1 MFLKS
6 SVVRSRAILRRTR
19 PNATC
24 IIARCVRPVGYG
36 RSLMEKDDVKLIQR
50 ILSGDE
56 DAFGILVKKYQ
67 KSVHALAWRKVG
79 DFHIAEEITQD
90 TFLQAHKKLA
100 SLKNPSQ
107 FAGWLYVI
115 TDRLCRTWFRKR
127 HLKTQSLETTS
138 EETLEKTAYSNYI
151 CEQREDTAVEHR
163 RQIVQ
168 RLMEKLPESERTVM
182 VLYYL
187 GEMTCEEISKFL
199 GVSANTVRSRLQRA
213 RKRLKNEE
221 PIIRE
226 TLGSTPLSPNLTE
239 NIMRNIDPVKQ
250 TSPSGGKPFLPL
262 AALGSSAIL
271 IILLMGASNQFIAR
285 SQPPYSFDAQSETT
299 IEIVDTPVTHNI
311 ISKPDVRNR
320 VGNDTIPGR
329 NSNKG
334 LPTGTES
341 MQNNMAQES
350 MQWNLPEDAKA
361 RLGKGRISEIQ
372 YASDG
377 ALLVVATGIGIW
389 IYDTTT
395 YQEVALLTAHTSAV
409 NCLAFSPDGHILA
422 SGGEDGTILL
432 WHRSTGAQKVL
443 TGSTKS
449 VSNLVFSPD
458 GQTLA
463 NGSGGTIRFWDTITG
478 EQKQMFTGLP
488 ENISNVSFSPDGKT
502 IVSVTTGDGE
512 ICVSDTITGKPKK
525 TFTVRMTDS
534 VFSVAF
540 SPDGK
545 IVAIGNSDGIIYLS
559 DLNTGKL
566 MRKLTGHSED
576 VQRVVFSPD
585 GKTLASSSYLDET
598 VRLWDVD
605 TGEHRRT
612 LTEHTGDIEG
622 LAFSPDG
629 KTLASSGSGDGTI
642 RFWDVRTGN
651 EKYAVTGHTNYVFSV
666 AFNPDE
672 QFVASAY
679 DDGVIRFWD
688 VVTGLHLKTFKG
700 PNYDASC
707 LVFSLDGKTLAYADG
722 LDICLQDAGTGEEKM
737 LLTGHTWGMHSMA
750 LSPDGDILAS
760 GSEDMT
766 IRLWDMHTG
775 EHKKTLNGHE
785 HRVYSVAFSPDG
797 KTLASGGDDNTI
809 RLWSVDTG
817 GTERILTGH
826 AGEFEGVDNGPSS
839 VEGVKSVAFSPDGK
853 TLASGGGDNVIHLW
867 DVETGKSKMTLIGHT
882 HWVFSLAFSPDG
894 KTLAS
899 GSVDSDIRLWDPHTG
914 QHKKTLT
921 GHSAW
926 IRSIAFSSD
935 GKTLVSGSDDGS
947 VLLWKIN
954 P

>member
-1 MFLKS
+1 MK
-6 SVVRSRAILRRTR
+6 
-19 PNATC
+19 
-24 IIARCVRPVGYG
+24 
-36 RSLMEKDDVKLIQR
+36 KDDIELIHS
-50 ILSGDE
+50 ILSGNE
-56 DAFGILVKKYQ
+56 HAFSILVKKYQ

-115 TDRLCRTWFRKR
+115 TDRLCRSWFRKR
-127 HLKTQSLETTS
+127 QLRTQSLETIS
-138 EETLEKTAYSNYI
+138 EETLEETAYSNYDR
-151 CEQREDTAVEHR
+151 EQREGTAVEHR
-163 RQIVQ
+163 RRIVQ
-168 RLMEKLPESERTVM
+168 RLMAKLPESERTVM

-199 GVSANTVRSRLQRA
+199 GVSSNTVRSRLQRA

-221 PIIRE
+221 PIIQE
-226 TLGSTPLSPNLTE
+226 TLGSIPLSPNLLE
-239 NIMRNIDPVKQ
+239 NVMRNIEAIQQ

-285 SQPPYSFDAQSETT
+285 SQPPYSFDAQSEST
-299 IEIVDTPVTHNI
+299 IEIVDTPVIRNI
-311 ISKPDVRNR
+311 ISKPDVQNR
-320 VGNDTIPGR
+320 VGSDTIPGR

-334 LPTGTES
+334 LPTGTQS
-341 MQNNMAQES
+341 MKNNTAQES
-350 MQWNLPEDAKA
+350 MQWNLPEEAKA
-361 RLGKGRISEIQ
+361 RLGKGKISEIQ
-372 YASDG
+372 YSSDG

-409 NCLAFSPDGHILA
+409 ECLAFSPDGNILA

-463 NGSGGTIRFWDTITG
+463 NGSGGTIRFWDTVTG
-478 EQKQMFTGLP
+478 EQKAALTGLP
-488 ENISNVSFSPDGKT
+488 EHISDLSFSPDGKT
-502 IVSVTTGDGE
+502 IVSVTWGGD
-512 ICVSDTITGKPKK
+512 ICISDIITGKRKK
-525 TFTVRMTDS
+525 TFTVRMTDN
-534 VFSVAF
+534 VFNIAF
-540 SPDGK
+540 SPDGET
-545 IVAIGNSDGIIYLS
+545 VAIGSRDGNIYLS
-559 DLNTGKL
+559 DLNTSKL
-566 MRKLTGHSED
+566 KRKLTGHSED
-576 VQRVVFSPD
+576 VQRVVFSSD
-585 GKTLASSSYLDET
+585 GKMLASSSYLDET
-598 VRLWDVD
+598 VRLWDV
-605 TGEHRRT
+605 R
-612 LTEHTGDIEG
+612 TGDQ
-622 LAFSPDG
+622 
-629 KTLASSGSGDGTI
+629 KH
-642 RFWDVRTGN
+642 
-651 EKYAVTGHTNYVFSV
+651 AVTGHTAWVHSV
-666 AFNPDE
+666 AFNPDGK
-672 QFVASAY
+672 FVASG
-679 DDGVIRFWD
+679 DGDGSMRFWD
-688 VVTGLHLKTFKG
+688 AETGLHLKTFKKG
-700 PNYDASC
+700 YEASG
-707 LVFSLDGKTLAYADG
+707 LVFSEDGKTLAYAEG
-722 LDICLQDAGTGEEKM
+722 LDIRLQDADTGEEKM
-737 LLTGHTWGMHSMA
+737 RLTGHEWGMHSMV

-760 GSEDMT
+760 GSEDTT

-775 EHKKTLNGHE
+775 EHKRTLKGHE

-797 KTLASGGDDNTI
+797 KTLASGSDDNTI
-809 RLWSVDTG
+809 RLWRVDTG
-817 GTERILTGH
+817 ETEKILTGH
-826 AGEFEGVDNGPSS
+826 AGEFEGIDNGPSS

-867 DVETGKSKMTLIGHT
+867 DVETGKNKMTLIGHT

-894 KTLAS
+894 KILAS

-921 GHSAW
+921 GHGAW
-926 IRSIAFSSD
+926 IRSIAFSPD

-947 VLLWKIN
+947 VLLWKID

>member
-1 MFLKS
+1 
-6 SVVRSRAILRRTR
+6 
-19 PNATC
+19 
-24 IIARCVRPVGYG
+24 
-36 RSLMEKDDVKLIQR
+36 MEKDDVELIQSV
-50 ILSGDE
+50 LSGDE
-56 DAFGILVKKYQ
+56 AAFSALVRKYQ
-67 KSVHALAWRKVG
+67 KGVHALAWRKIG

-90 TFLQAHKKLA
+90 TFLQAHKKLT

-115 TDRLCRTWFRKR
+115 ADRLCRAWFRK
-127 HLKTQSLETTS
+127 KQPNMQSLEAIS
-138 EETLEKTAYSNYI
+138 DETLEKTAYSHYV
-151 CEQREDTAVEHR
+151 CKQREDTAVEHQR
-163 RQIVQ
+163 EIVQ
-168 RLMEKLPESERTVM
+168 RLMAKLPESERTVM
-182 VLYYL
+182 VLHYL

-199 GVSANTVRSRLQRA
+199 GVSPNTVKSRLQRA
-213 RKRLKNEE
+213 RKRLRNEE

-226 TLGSTPLSPNLTE
+226 TLGSIPLSPNLTE
-239 NIMRNIDPVKQ
+239 NIMQNIDVIKQ

-285 SQPPYSFDAQSETT
+285 SQPPYSFDAQAETT

-409 NCLAFSPDGHILA
+409 KCLAFSPDGHILA

-478 EQKQMFTGLP
+478 EQKAALTGLP
-488 ENISNVSFSPDGKT
+488 EHISNLSFSPDGKT
-502 IVSVTTGDGE
+502 IVSVTWGSE
-512 ICVSDTITGKPKK
+512 ICISDTFTGKPKK
-525 TFTVRMTDS
+525 TFKVPNTDS

-540 SPDGK
+540 SPDGQ
-545 IVAIGNSDGIIYLS
+545 IVAIGSRDGNIYLS
-559 DLNTGKL
+559 DLNTGELKFT
-566 MRKLTGHSED
+566 LTGHSED
-576 VQRVVFSPD
+576 VESVAFSPD
-585 GKTLASSSYLDET
+585 GKTVASSSYVDET
-598 VRLWDVD
+598 VRIWDVH
-605 TGEHRRT
+605 TGEHRLT
-612 LTEHTGDIEG
+612 LTGHTGDIEG

-651 EKYAVTGHTNYVFSV
+651 EKYAVTGHTDYVYSV
-666 AFNPDE
+666 AFNPNGK
-672 QFVASAY
+672 FVASGY
-679 DDGVIRFWD
+679 SDGTIRFWD
-688 VVTGLHLKTFKG
+688 AGTGLHLKTLKG
-700 PNYDASC
+700 SNNDASG
-707 LVFSLDGKTLAYADG
+707 LVFTSDGKTLACADG
-722 LDICLQDAGTGEEKM
+722 VNIRLQDPLTGEEKM
-737 LLTGHTWGMHSMA
+737 LLTGHTWGIHSMA

-775 EHKKTLNGHE
+775 EHKKTLKGHE

-797 KTLASGGDDNTI
+797 KILASGSEDNTI

-817 GTERILTGH
+817 ETKMLLAGH
-826 AGEFEGVDNGPSS
+826 TGEFEGVDNGPSS

-926 IRSIAFSSD
+926 IRSIAFSPD
-935 GKTLVSGSDDGS
+935 GKTLASGSDDGS

>member
-1 MFLKS
+1 
-6 SVVRSRAILRRTR
+6 
-19 PNATC
+19 
-24 IIARCVRPVGYG
+24 
-36 RSLMEKDDVKLIQR
+36 MEKDDIELIHS

-56 DAFGILVKKYQ
+56 HAFSILVKKYQ

-100 SLKNPSQ
+100 ALKNPSQ

-115 TDRLCRTWFRKR
+115 TDRLCRSWFRKR
-127 HLKTQSLETTS
+127 QLRTQSLETIS
-138 EETLEKTAYSNYI
+138 EETLEETAYANYDR
-151 CEQREDTAVEHR
+151 EQREGTAVEHR
-163 RQIVQ
+163 RRIVQ
-168 RLMEKLPESERTVM
+168 RLMAKLPESERTVM

-199 GVSANTVRSRLQRA
+199 GVSSNTVRSRLQRG
-213 RKRLKNEE
+213 RKRLQNEE
-221 PIIRE
+221 QIIQE
-226 TLGSTPLSPNLTE
+226 TLGGIPLSPNLIE
-239 NIMRNIDPVKQ
+239 NVMRNIDAIKQ
-250 TSPSGGKPFLPL
+250 TSPSGGKPFLPF
-262 AALGSSAIL
+262 AALGSSVIL
-271 IILLMGASNQFIAR
+271 IILLMGASNQFMAR
-285 SQPPYSFDAQSETT
+285 SQPPYSFDAQSEAT
-299 IEIVDTPVTHNI
+299 IEIVDTPAIHNI
-311 ISKPDVRNR
+311 ISKPDVQNR
-320 VGNDTIPGR
+320 IGSDTIPGR

-334 LPTGTES
+334 LPTGTKS
-341 MQNNMAQES
+341 MKNNTAQES
-350 MQWNLPEDAKA
+350 MQWHLPEDAKA
-361 RLGKGRISEIQ
+361 RLGKGNISEIR
-372 YASDG
+372 YSSDG

-409 NCLAFSPDGHILA
+409 KCLAFSPEGHILA

-463 NGSGGTIRFWDTITG
+463 SGSGGTIQFWDTITG
-478 EQKQMFTGLP
+478 EQKGALTGLP
-488 ENISNVSFSPDGKT
+488 EHISNVSFSPDGKT
-502 IVSVTTGDGE
+502 VVSVTWGGD
-512 ICVSDTITGKPKK
+512 ICISDIITGKPKK
-525 TFTVRMTDS
+525 TFTVQMTDN
-534 VFSVAF
+534 VFNTAF
-540 SPDGK
+540 SPDGET
-545 IVAIGNSDGIIYLS
+545 VAIGSRDGNIYLS

-566 MRKLTGHSED
+566 KRTLTGHSED

-598 VRLWDVD
+598 VRLWNVD

-642 RFWDVRTGN
+642 RFWDVRTGDQ
-651 EKYAVTGHTNYVFSV
+651 KHAVIGHTDYVYGV
-666 AFNPDE
+666 AFNPNGKS
-672 QFVASAY
+672 VASRY
-679 DDGVIRFWD
+679 GDGSIRFWD
-688 VVTGLHLKTFKG
+688 AETGLHLKTFKKG
-700 PNYDASC
+700 HEASG
-707 LVFSLDGKTLAYADG
+707 LVFSEDGKTLAYAEG
-722 LDICLQDAGTGEEKM
+722 LDIHLQDAGTGEEKM
-737 LLTGHTWGMHSMA
+737 RLTGHTWGMHSMV
-750 LSPDGDILAS
+750 LSPDGDTLAS

-775 EHKKTLNGHE
+775 AHKKTLNGHQ

-797 KTLASGGDDNTI
+797 KTLASGSDDNTI
-809 RLWSVDTG
+809 RLWNVDTG
-817 GTERILTGH
+817 ETERILTGH

-867 DVETGKSKMTLIGHT
+867 DIGTGKSKMTLVGHT

-914 QHKKTLT
+914 QPKKTLT
-921 GHSAW
+921 GHGDW
-926 IRSIAFSSD
+926 VRSIAFSPD

-947 VLLWKIN
+947 VLLWRID

>member
-1 MFLKS
+1 
-6 SVVRSRAILRRTR
+6 
-19 PNATC
+19 
-24 IIARCVRPVGYG
+24 
-36 RSLMEKDDVKLIQR
+36 MEKDDVELIQS

-56 DAFGILVKKYQ
+56 HAFGILVKKHE
-67 KSVHALAWRKVG
+67 KSVHALAWRKIG

-90 TFLQAHKKLA
+90 TFLQVHKKLA

-115 TDRLCRTWFRKR
+115 TDRLCRSWFRKR
-127 HLKTQSLETTS
+127 QLHPQSLETIS
-138 EETLEKTAYSNYI
+138 EETLAKNAYANYV
-151 CEQREDTAVEHR
+151 CEQREDTAVEYR
-163 RQIVQ
+163 RRIVQ
-168 RLMEKLPESERTVM
+168 RLMAKLPESERTVM

-199 GVSANTVRSRLQRA
+199 GVSSNTVRSRLQRA

-221 PIIRE
+221 PIIQE
-226 TLGSTPLSPNLTE
+226 TLGGIPLSPNLIE
-239 NIMRNIDPVKQ
+239 NVMRNIDAIQQ

-285 SQPPYSFDAQSETT
+285 SQPPYSLDAQSEPT
-299 IEIVDTPVTHNI
+299 IEIVDTPVTRSI
-311 ISKPDVRNR
+311 ISKPDTQNR
-320 VGNDTIPGR
+320 VGSDAIPGR

-334 LPTGTES
+334 LPPGTES
-341 MQNNMAQES
+341 MKNNTAQES

-361 RLGKGRISEIQ
+361 RLGKGKISEIQ
-372 YASDG
+372 YSSDG

-409 NCLAFSPDGHILA
+409 KCLAFSPDGHILA

-443 TGSTKS
+443 TGRTESI
-449 VSNLVFSPD
+449 SNLVFSPD

-463 NGSGGTIRFWDTITG
+463 NGSRGTIRFWDTITG
-478 EQKQMFTGLP
+478 EQKGALTGLP
-488 ENISNVSFSPDGKT
+488 EHISDLSFSPDGKT
-502 IVSVTTGDGE
+502 IVSVTWGGD
-512 ICVSDTITGKPKK
+512 ICISDTITGKLKK
-525 TFTVRMTDS
+525 TFTVRMADN
-534 VFSVAF
+534 VFNIAF
-540 SPDGK
+540 SPGGET
-545 IVAIGNSDGIIYLS
+545 VAIGSRDGNIYLS
-559 DLNTGKL
+559 DLDTGKL
-566 MRKLTGHSED
+566 KRKLTGHSED
-576 VQRVVFSPD
+576 VQRVVFSSD
-585 GKTLASSSYLDET
+585 GKMLASSSYLDET

-629 KTLASSGSGDGTI
+629 QTLVSSGSGDGTI
-642 RFWDVRTGN
+642 RFWDVRTGD
-651 EKYAVTGHTNYVFSV
+651 EKHAVIGHTGGVDSV
-666 AFNPDE
+666 AFNPDGK
-672 QFVASAY
+672 FVASGH
-679 DDGVIRFWD
+679 DDGAIRFWD
-688 VVTGLHLKTFKG
+688 AETGLYLKTFKKG
-700 PNYDASC
+700 YEASG
-707 LVFSLDGKTLAYADG
+707 LVFSEDGKTLAYAHG
-722 LDICLQDAGTGEEKM
+722 LDIRLLDAGTGEEKM
-737 LLTGHTWGMHSMA
+737 RLTGHEWGMHSVV
-750 LSPDGDILAS
+750 LSPNGDTLAS
-760 GSEDMT
+760 GSEDTT

-775 EHKKTLNGHE
+775 EHKKTLNGHT

-797 KTLASGGDDNTI
+797 KTLASGSDDNTI
-809 RLWSVDTG
+809 RLWRVDTG
-817 GTERILTGH
+817 EAERILTGH

-867 DVETGKSKMTLIGHT
+867 DVETGKNKMTLMGHT

-899 GSVDSDIRLWDPHTG
+899 SSVDSDIRLWDPHTG

-921 GHSAW
+921 GHGDW

-947 VLLWKIN
+947 VLLWTID

>member
-1 MFLKS
+1 MK
-6 SVVRSRAILRRTR
+6 T
-19 PNATC
+19 
-24 IIARCVRPVGYG
+24 
-36 RSLMEKDDVKLIQR
+36 DDIELIHS
-50 ILSGDE
+50 ILSGNE
-56 DAFGILVKKYQ
+56 HAFSILVKKYQ

-115 TDRLCRTWFRKR
+115 TDRLCRSWFRKR
-127 HLKTQSLETTS
+127 QLRTQSLETIS
-138 EETLEKTAYSNYI
+138 EETLEETAYSHYDR
-151 CEQREDTAVEHR
+151 EQREDAAVEHR
-163 RQIVQ
+163 RRIVQ
-168 RLMEKLPESERTVM
+168 GLMAKLPESERTVM

-199 GVSANTVRSRLQRA
+199 GVSSNTVRSRLQRG

-221 PIIRE
+221 PIIQE
-226 TLGSTPLSPNLTE
+226 TLGSIPLSPNLIE
-239 NIMRNIDPVKQ
+239 NIMRNIEAIQQ

-285 SQPPYSFDAQSETT
+285 SQPPYSFDAQSEST
-299 IEIVDTPVTHNI
+299 IEIVDTPVIRNI
-311 ISKPDVRNR
+311 ISKPDVQNR
-320 VGNDTIPGR
+320 VGSDTIPGR
-329 NSNKG
+329 NSSKG
-334 LPTGTES
+334 LPTGTQS
-341 MQNNMAQES
+341 MKNNTAQAS

-361 RLGKGRISEIQ
+361 RLGKGKISEIQ
-372 YASDG
+372 YSSDG

-395 YQEVALLTAHTSAV
+395 YQEIALLTAHTSAV
-409 NCLAFSPDGHILA
+409 KCLAFSPDGHILA
-422 SGGEDGTILL
+422 SADEAGTLLL

-443 TGSTKS
+443 TSTS
-449 VSNLVFSPD
+449 GPYWASNLAFSPD
-458 GQTLA
+458 GKILA
-463 NGSGGTIRFWDTITG
+463 RGSGDTIRFWDTITG
-478 EQKQMFTGLP
+478 EEKDALTGLP
-488 ENISNVSFSPDGKT
+488 NINNLSFSPDGKT
-502 IVSVTTGDGE
+502 IVSVTWGDGE
-512 ICVSDTITGKPKK
+512 ICISDIITGKPQK
-525 TFTVRMTDS
+525 TFTVQMTDN

-540 SPDGK
+540 SPDSK

-566 MRKLTGHSED
+566 KRKLTGHSED

-585 GKTLASSSYLDET
+585 GKMLASSSYLDET
-598 VRLWDVD
+598 VRLWDVH

-642 RFWDVRTGN
+642 RFWNVRTGDQ
-651 EKYAVTGHTNYVFSV
+651 KHAVTGHTGGVHSV
-666 AFNPDE
+666 AFNPDGK
-672 QFVASAY
+672 FVASGHG
-679 DDGVIRFWD
+679 DGSIRFWNSE
-688 VVTGLHLKTFKG
+688 TGLHLKTFKKG
-700 PNYDASC
+700 YEASG
-707 LVFSLDGKTLAYADG
+707 LVFSEDGKTLAYAHG
-722 LDICLQDAGTGEEKM
+722 LDIRLQDAGTGEEKM
-737 LLTGHTWGMHSMA
+737 RLTGHERGMHSVV
-750 LSPDGDILAS
+750 LSPDGDTLAS
-760 GSEDMT
+760 GSEDTT

-775 EHKKTLNGHE
+775 EHKRTLKGHE

-797 KTLASGGDDNTI
+797 KTLASGSDDNTI
-809 RLWSVDTG
+809 RLWRVDTG
-817 GTERILTGH
+817 ETEKILTGH

-867 DVETGKSKMTLIGHT
+867 DVETGKSKMTLSGHT

-921 GHSAW
+921 GHGDW
-926 IRSIAFSSD
+926 VRSIAFSSD

-947 VLLWKIN
+947 VLLWKID